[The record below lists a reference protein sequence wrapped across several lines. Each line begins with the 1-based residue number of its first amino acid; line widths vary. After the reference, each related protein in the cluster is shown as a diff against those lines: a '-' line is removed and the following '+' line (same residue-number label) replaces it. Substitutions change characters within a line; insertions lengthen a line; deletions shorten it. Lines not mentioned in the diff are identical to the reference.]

1 MTQQELL
8 LAMDDLLE
16 LPPGSL
22 KGSEALKD
30 LEQWNSMAVI
40 GFIAMADTNGARVS
54 ARQIATC
61 STVAELLTL
70 AQPEGVGK

>member
-16 LPPGSL
+16 LAPGSL
-22 KGSEALKD
+22 KGSEALSD

-40 GFIAMADTNGARVS
+40 GFIALADTNGARVS
-54 ARQIATC
+54 ARQIAKCT
-61 STVAELLTL
+61 TVAELVNL
-70 AQPEGVGK
+70 AQAEGSRN